1 MRICKGA
8 DSHSDELCRHTLDR
22 IGLAYNCPS
31 KFTIGA
37 GSPSGTFE
45 VCDSADMT
53 PPGVYTGADGVTSTY
68 TQGPEGEPLNVP
80 YTPTAAPSSNCQT
93 FTSSAIYT
101 DAPANTAA
109 AASGSGSAAASGA
122 AATGSAGG
130 AAAASGSGSRGAS
143 GASASRTG
151 SAAAAS
157 ATGASQANGAAGALH
172 VSAFVAVVG
181 TFVATLMF
189 A

>member
-31 KFTIGA
+31 KFTIGGGA
-37 GSPSGTFE
+37 ANGTFE

-80 YTPTAAPSSNCQT
+80 YTATAAASSNCQT

-101 DAPANTAA
+101 DAAA
-109 AASGSGSAAASGA
+109 ATGAAGASGSGSAGAASATGA
-122 AATGSAGG
+122 AG
-130 AAAASGSGSRGAS
+130 S

-151 SAAAAS
+151 SAASAS
-157 ATGASQANGAAGALH
+157 ATGANAANGAGHLQ
-172 VSAFVAVVG
+172 VSAVAAVAG
-181 TFVATLMF
+181 TFVAALLF